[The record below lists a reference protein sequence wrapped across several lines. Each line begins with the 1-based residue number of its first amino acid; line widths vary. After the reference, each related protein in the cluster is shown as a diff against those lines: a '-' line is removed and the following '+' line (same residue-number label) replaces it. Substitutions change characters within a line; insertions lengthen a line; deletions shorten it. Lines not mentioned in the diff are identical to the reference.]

1 MLPPSLRRR
10 PAPATVIALIAVL
23 LACAGSAT
31 AGTLIGGAQ
40 VRNESLTGRDIKD
53 GSIILRELSDGV
65 RRRIAARRQLQASS
79 QPGPAGPR
87 GATGARGPQGV
98 QGEKGEKGDSVPQT
112 ITSAPGRI
120 AVYGDDD
127 ITPIDGT
134 ADDPSSVADILLP
147 AGFYDA
153 TAEITVASVQD
164 DDLILCE
171 MATDGN
177 ALTDNKEQQTGFSPG
192 LFYDNA
198 PAGQAD
204 TIRAFKPRTIFL
216 LEQDQIV
223 NFDCYDAIPGDAPA
237 QAAGSALFATKL
249 GRDGIQGLVEG
260 R

>member
-1 MLPPSLRRR
+1 MTPLKPRRL
-10 PAPATVIALIAVL
+10 PAPATLLAIIAVV

-40 VRNESLTGRDIKD
+40 IRNESVTNRDVRD
-53 GSIILRELSDGV
+53 GTVRLRELSLGV
-65 RRRIAARRQLQASS
+65 RRRLATRQTAASS
-79 QPGPAGPR
+79 QAGPAGPR
-87 GATGARGPQGV
+87 GAQGPRGVQGV

-127 ITPIDGT
+127 ITPITGT
-134 ADDPSSVADILLP
+134 EADPSSVADILLP

-153 TAEITVASVQD
+153 TAEITVASVND

-177 ALTDNKEQQTGFSPG
+177 ALTSGKEQETGFSPG

-198 PAGQAD
+198 PAGQPD
-204 TIRAFKPRTIFL
+204 TIRSFKPRTILL
-216 LEQDQIV
+216 LEQDQVV
-223 NFDCYDAIPGDAPA
+223 NLDCYDAVQGDAPA